1 MGKSFSLLSIC
12 SGDTEDSSPQSK
24 TEFQVHNYQ
33 KTDDSIISPKGY
45 NYFTSEEQKRYTL
58 LLKDEKQ
65 SILVVETPRNWLVS
79 EVLGEGS
86 FGKVM
91 LAANMDSGDLMAV
104 KQIPVAGLPFQT
116 ANERLRKVQ
125 KEVEILSQLNHKN
138 IVRYLG
144 TQRTQEYLYIFLE
157 YIAGGSIASLLQK
170 YGKLNENLIKVY
182 TKQVLEG
189 LEYLHSH
196 NIIHR
201 DIKGAN
207 VLVGKNGVCK
217 VADFGAAKRILE
229 NKGQLRSLKGT
240 INWMAPEVMKQEG
253 HGRFADI
260 WSLGCLVVEMATG
273 KPPWHYKTN
282 PVSVFMHVC
291 NTEELPRLPD
301 LSSEAKDFIFSCFRR
316 EPTERPNV
324 CKLLKH
330 RFIKSENPAPLVDF
344 EGETIRS
351 EKVYNERLEA
361 EEQENLNPLQPEG
374 LNPLQKLQGPFGSIL
389 SLSNV
394 NVKAKPTMEDFVL
407 RRPSSSSESE

>member
-1 MGKSFSLLSIC
+1 M
-12 SGDTEDSSPQSK
+12 Q
-24 TEFQVHNYQ
+24 
-33 KTDDSIISPKGY
+33 
-45 NYFTSEEQKRYTL
+45 TSENWPSRPSGYSLEQVIGKGAFGVVYSAKVLSGLHTNQKVAIKKIDLEDFPDHSLEDIRQEL
-58 LLKDEKQ
+58 LLTRLSLHPNVVSYHTSFLSSHYLWLVMPLFEGGSVGCILKQKFPYGVKDISLVA
-65 SILVVETPRNWLVS
+65 SILKDTLS
-79 EVLGEGS
+79 A
-86 FGKVM
+86 
-91 LAANMDSGDLMAV
+91 LAYFHQNR
-104 KQIPVAGLPFQT
+104 Q
-116 ANERLRKVQ
+116 
-125 KEVEILSQLNHKN
+125 
-138 IVRYLG
+138 
-144 TQRTQEYLYIFLE
+144 
-157 YIAGGSIASLLQK
+157 
-170 YGKLNENLIKVY
+170 
-182 TKQVLEG
+182 
-189 LEYLHSH
+189 
-196 NIIHR
+196 IHR
-201 DIKGAN
+201 DVKAAN
-207 VLVGKNGVCK
+207 LLVNGDGRVMLS
-217 VADFGAAKRILE
+217 DFGVAAK
-229 NKGQLRSLKGT
+229 LKQGMNAKT
-240 INWMAPEVMKQEG
+240 FVGSPCWMAPEVIDSDNYRGYDYK
-253 HGRFADI
+253 ADI

-351 EKVYNERLEA
+351 EKVYNELLEA
-361 EEQENLNPLQPEG
+361 EEQENLDPLQPEG